1 MAITA
6 LPTPPSSS
14 DPANFSTRAD
24 ALLGALPTFVTE
36 ANALQTDVNSKQ
48 TSAATSETNAAAS
61 AAAAEAAKEL
71 TIAASGA
78 TQWSSGSYNTGD
90 VVWSPSS
97 FLTYRAK
104 TTGSK
109 PTDPAL
115 DGTNWR
121 CLNGDSAWQ
130 IKTTTYTA
138 QSGDRIMANT
148 TSAAWTLTLPA
159 SPTAGTKVTV
169 SDYAGKFGTNNLTV
183 ARNGSNMLGTTEN
196 YVCDIKNET
205 RVFEYIDATQGWRV
219 V

>member
-6 LPTPPSSS
+6 LPTPPSST
-14 DPANFSTRAD
+14 DPANFSSRAD
-24 ALLGALPTFVTE
+24 AFLGALPTFVTE

-61 AAAAEAAKEL
+61 AAAAEASKEVAVS
-71 TIAASGA
+71 AASA
-78 TQWSSGSYNTGD
+78 TQWVSGSYNAGA
-90 VVWSPSS
+90 VVWSPAS

-109 PTDPAL
+109 TTDPSL
-115 DGTNWR
+115 DGANWR

-138 QSGDRIMANT
+138 QAGDRIMANT

-159 SPTAGTKVTV
+159 TPTAGTKVTV
-169 SDYAGKFGTNNLTV
+169 SDYAGMFATNNLTV
-183 ARNGSNMLGTTEN
+183 ARNGSNIMGLAEN
-196 YVCDIKNET
+196 YICDIKNET
-205 RVFEYIDATQGWRV
+205 RAFEYIDATQGWRAI
-219 V
+219 